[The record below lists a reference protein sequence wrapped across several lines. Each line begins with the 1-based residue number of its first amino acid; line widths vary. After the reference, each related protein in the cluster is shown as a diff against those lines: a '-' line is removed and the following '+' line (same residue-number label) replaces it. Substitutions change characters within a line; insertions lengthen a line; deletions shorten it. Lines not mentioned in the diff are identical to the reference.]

1 MIKSRWFIATITVI
15 GVVALFLSATI
26 YRSPFDPGEWFAAP
40 YATWMLTQGKNPYPV
55 RNLQIPPRQELS
67 MMALLGKKIFF
78 DANLSGSG
86 KQSCASCHNPA
97 SAFAPD
103 NNLSV
108 QLGGDDLHHAGARAV
123 PSLTYLYRQQNFSIG
138 PDNPENESN
147 NLQQAATQNALTA
160 HTQKNARNTQISA
173 ASMVPQGGL
182 FWDGRVNTLQQQA
195 DGPLFN
201 PVEMNAGS
209 VATVAKK
216 LGHAAY
222 IGDFV
227 QLFGSGVLRD
237 PSLLVSEALFALAR
251 FQIEDNNFHS
261 FTSKYDAWL
270 QGKARFTDSE
280 TRGYRVFNNPDKGNC
295 AACHL
300 DQVTREGLPPLFTD
314 NQYEALGVPRNSA
327 IPANRDGQ
335 YYDLGL
341 CGPYREDLK
350 AQARFCGMFIT
361 PGLRNV
367 GTRKAFFHNGV
378 YHTLEDVLNFYNFR
392 DTAPQKIYPVDTGG
406 KIDKFN
412 DLPQQKRTNVDV
424 TDSPFNRKLGETPAM
439 STQDMRDVIA
449 FLLTLNDG
457 YTLPDIEAKQ

>member
-1 MIKSRWFIATITVI
+1 MIKSRWFIATISVI
-15 GVVALFLSATI
+15 GMVAFFLSATI
-26 YRSPFDPGEWFAAP
+26 YRSPFDLGEWFAAP
-40 YATWMLTQGKNPYPV
+40 YSTWMLTQGKNPYPV
-55 RNLQIPPRQELS
+55 RNLRIPPGQELS

-78 DANLSGSG
+78 DASLSGSG

-103 NNLSV
+103 NSLSV
-108 QLGGDDLHHAGARAV
+108 QLGGDDLRHAGARAV

-147 NLQQAATQNALTA
+147 NLLQAAALSATVHA
-160 HTQKNARNTQISA
+160 QKNARNTQISA

-209 VATVAKK
+209 VAIVAKK
-216 LGHAAY
+216 LGQAAY

-251 FQIEDNNFHS
+251 FQLEDAHFHS
-261 FTSKYDAWL
+261 FSSKYDAWL
-270 QGKARFTDSE
+270 QGRARFTDSE
-280 TRGYRVFNNPDKGNC
+280 TRGYAVFNSPEKGNC

-300 DQVTREGLPPLFTD
+300 DQVSREGLPPLFTD
-314 NQYEALGVPRNSA
+314 NQYEALGLPRNSA
-327 IPANRDGQ
+327 IPANRDRQ

-350 AQARFCGMFIT
+350 TQARFCGMFIT

-367 GTRKAFFHNGV
+367 ATRKAFFHNGV
-378 YHTLEDVLNFYNFR
+378 YHTLEEVLNFYNFR
-392 DTAPQKIYPVDTGG
+392 DTAPQRIYPVDAGG
-406 KIDKFN
+406 HIEKFN
-412 DLPQQKRTNVDV
+412 DLPQQARANVDV
-424 TDSPFNRKLGETPAM
+424 TDPPFNRKSGDAPAM
-439 STQDMRDVIA
+439 SDRDMHDVIA
-449 FLLTLNDG
+449 FLQTLNDG
-457 YTLPDIEAKQ
+457 YASSSIAAKP